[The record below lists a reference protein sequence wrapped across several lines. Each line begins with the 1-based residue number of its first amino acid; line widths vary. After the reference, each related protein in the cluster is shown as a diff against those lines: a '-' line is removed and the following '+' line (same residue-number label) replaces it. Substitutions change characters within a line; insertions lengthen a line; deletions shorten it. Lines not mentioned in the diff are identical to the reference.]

1 MTADVP
7 LPPVFRVL
15 AVILLGVVLVG
26 VLVGAGTIG
35 PDPATNTFPD
45 GADVASDPG
54 AHVGQQVA
62 VGGTVVETDPVVIRV
77 RYGFDERAHF
87 TLLHVEDP
95 VSEGDSVSAF
105 GTLTD
110 DGTIDADR
118 TLVRTPWE
126 TWYMYAVSFV
136 GGLWVFGRL
145 VRHWRV
151 DRERVALV
159 PRGEGDG

>member
-1 MTADVP
+1 MNADVSLSP
-7 LPPVFRVL
+7 GSRVL
-15 AVILLGVVLVG
+15 AVALLAVVLAG

-45 GADVASDPG
+45 GADVASDPA
-54 AHVGQQVA
+54 AHVSQQVA

-77 RYGFDERAHF
+77 RYGFDEF
-87 TLLHVEDP
+87 THLTLVNVEDP
-95 VSEGDSVSAF
+95 VSEGDSISVF

-110 DGTIDADR
+110 EGTIEAER

-126 TWYMYAVSFV
+126 SWYMYVVSFV
-136 GGLWVFGRL
+136 GGLLVLGRL